1 MYTGDKKKFSDKDLE
16 GMRARENRTNIKN
29 PDPVLDNVERTMNID
44 KGEQLYNTYCRSCH
58 QGNGMGDGNRY
69 PPLVNSEWVNGD
81 KKRLIS
87 VLLKGLEGPIKVL
100 GKEYNNVMPKFN
112 FLNNQQLADLMTYV
126 RKSYSNNKS
135 PVNKEEVAN
144 ARKLLER

>member
-1 MYTGDKKKFSDKDLE
+1 
-16 GMRARENRTNIKN
+16 
-29 PDPVLDNVERTMNID
+29 
-44 KGEQLYNTYCRSCH
+44 
-58 QGNGMGDGNRY
+58 MGDGNRY